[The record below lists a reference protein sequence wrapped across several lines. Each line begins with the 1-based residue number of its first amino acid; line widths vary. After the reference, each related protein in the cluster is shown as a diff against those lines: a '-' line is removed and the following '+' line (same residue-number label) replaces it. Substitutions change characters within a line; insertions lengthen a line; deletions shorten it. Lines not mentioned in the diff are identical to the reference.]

1 MIKRWANGE
10 DQSPVNQ
17 VEIALPIK
25 SIGHST
31 TTIVD
36 VKDYTTAKQVITF
49 LADMISV
56 RLRQGGLVCRGIS
69 VNIRYNNLTSISKQT
84 TLEYQTFDGGT
95 IAKSAYNL
103 LLTMWQGTKDIPL
116 RLIGI
121 STHELSAVAQDTQE
135 SLFKLSDS
143 EDLNSLN
150 FTIDKIRKKYGYT
163 IIQKATTI
171 NNNVMTDKSPIED
184 TEFIPFKK
192 LN

>member
-1 MIKRWANGE
+1 M
-10 DQSPVNQ
+10 
-17 VEIALPIK
+17 
-25 SIGHST
+25 
-31 TTIVD
+31 
-36 VKDYTTAKQVITF
+36 
-49 LADMISV
+49 
-56 RLRQGGLVCRGIS
+56 
-69 VNIRYNNLTSISKQT
+69 
-84 TLEYQTFDGGT
+84 
-95 IAKSAYNL
+95 
-103 LLTMWQGTKDIPL
+103 
-116 RLIGI
+116 
-121 STHELSAVAQDTQE
+121 SAVAQDTQE